1 MTIFDLLF
9 IAVFLATVLTLLRV
23 AFLAIRGQGSRS
35 LKLLRR
41 YFIFAAL
48 YLSVVAITSMFKPRI
63 VLHVGDPRCFDDWCI
78 AVESAN
84 RQPARRGVSYKVT
97 LRLSSRAGR
106 VSQREN
112 NVVVYLT
119 DNRGSRYD
127 PTLRDSDVPFNVRLE
142 PLESV
147 AAARVFDL
155 PADAHDVGLVITHEG
170 GFPGGWFIIGEE
182 AWFRKPTV
190 VRFG

>member
-1 MTIFDLLF
+1 M
-9 IAVFLATVLTLLRV
+9 
-23 AFLAIRGQGSRS
+23 
-35 LKLLRR
+35 
-41 YFIFAAL
+41 
-48 YLSVVAITSMFKPRI
+48 
-63 VLHVGDPRCFDDWCI
+63 
-78 AVESAN
+78 AVEN
-84 RQPARRGVSYKVT
+84 VTRQPSDRGVSYVVT
-97 LRLSSRAGR
+97 LRLSSRAAR

-127 PTLRDSDVPFNVRLE
+127 PTLRDSDVPFNVRLA

-147 AAARVFDL
+147 RATRVFDL

-170 GFPGGWFIIGEE
+170 GFPGGWFTIGEE